1 MCPFMPCTCPTS
13 IPIPWTSQISACFMS
28 SSPQTTISPSTFQ
41 LIVDALIDYS
51 EKTGIDLAN
60 NPFADKIQLSES
72 PDDILQ
78 LLQERENSFKHY
90 RNRNRTLISCL
101 TPAVRV
107 LHVFSSTLGEAVS
120 LVSHTCPP

>member
-1 MCPFMPCTCPTS
+1 M
-13 IPIPWTSQISACFMS
+13 

-41 LIVDALIDYS
+41 LIIDALLDYS

-60 NPFADKIQLSES
+60 YSFADKLQLSKS

-78 LLQERENSFKHY
+78 LLQEREKAFKQY

-101 TPAVRV
+101 SPAVRV
-107 LHVFSSTLGEAVS
+107 LHAFSATLGEAIS
-120 LVSHTCPP
+120 LVSHACSIPMLISV